1 MHAHACTSDD
11 VVIQGVLHLG
21 EGLGPR
27 GPVGDQ
33 LPGTNQRT
41 TQVSRYIAT
50 PLHRH
55 GQHRRGTE
63 GESVYLGDHGVVV
76 DADVTSFVDAAVH
89 AHLQADRKRDHA

>member
-1 MHAHACTSDD
+1 MHTHVCTSDD

-50 PLHRH
+50 SSWPAPA
-55 GQHRRGTE
+55 GAE